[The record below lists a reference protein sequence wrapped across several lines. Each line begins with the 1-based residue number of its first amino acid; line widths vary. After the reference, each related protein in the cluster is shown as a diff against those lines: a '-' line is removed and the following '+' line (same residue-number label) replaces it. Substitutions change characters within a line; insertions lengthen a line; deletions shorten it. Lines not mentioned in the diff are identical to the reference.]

1 MSLNALIAYYESLTE
16 ESVARLPA
24 FYTEDATFTD
34 PFNDVRGVQAI
45 QRIFRHMFRQVETPR
60 FVVLEK
66 VADADGAVLVWAFHF
81 RFRRSGPE
89 QVIQGVSHL
98 KFDDDGRVNFHRDYW
113 DAASELYMKLP
124 GISLLLRLLRRKL
137 AA

>member
-1 MSLNALIAYYESLTE
+1 
-16 ESVARLPA
+16 
-24 FYTEDATFTD
+24 
-34 PFNDVRGVQAI
+34 
-45 QRIFRHMFRQVETPR
+45 
-60 FVVLEK
+60 
-66 VADADGAVLVWAFHF
+66 VLVWAFHF

-89 QVIQGVSHL
+89 QVIQGVSPL
-98 KFDDDGRVNFHRDYW
+98 TFDDDGRVNFHRDYW